1 MARSGS
7 GRAALTPTMRERL
20 AALRACEESGETLKS
35 YAARQGLSVHSLYQA
50 KKLARQQGILASH
63 RGQKVEPSVPR
74 SSQPGRFVEAV
85 RRADAGEGGATWRI
99 RFPSGVVLES
109 SAPLALEEAL
119 RLVDQLGGAS

>member
-7 GRAALTPTMRERL
+7 GKAALTPRMRERL
-20 AALRACEESGETLKS
+20 AAVRACEKSGETLKS

-63 RGQKVEPSVPR
+63 RGQKVEPLVPR
-74 SSQPGRFVEAV
+74 SSQPRRFVEGI
-85 RRADAGEGGATWRI
+85 RRADAREGGATWRI
-99 RFPSGVVLES
+99 RFPGGVVLES

-119 RLVDQLGGAS
+119 RLIDRLGGAS

>member
-7 GRAALTPTMRERL
+7 GEAALTPRMRERL
-20 AALRACEESGETLKS
+20 AAVRACEKSGETLKS
-35 YAARQGLSVHSLYQA
+35 YAAREGLSVHSLYQA

-74 SSQPGRFVEAV
+74 ASQPRRFVEGI
-85 RRADAGEGGATWRI
+85 RRADAGAGGATWRI

-119 RLVDQLGGAS
+119 RLIDRLGGAS

>member
-1 MARSGS
+1 M
-7 GRAALTPTMRERL
+7 
-20 AALRACEESGETLKS
+20 
-35 YAARQGLSVHSLYQA
+35 HSRTQA

-74 SSQPGRFVEAV
+74 TSQPRRFVEAI
-85 RRADAGEGGATWRI
+85 RRADAREGGVIWRI

-119 RLVDQLGGAS
+119 RLIDRLGGAS

>member
-7 GRAALTPTMRERL
+7 GKAALTPRMRERL
-20 AALRACEESGETLKS
+20 AAVRACEKSGETLKS

-50 KKLARQQGILASH
+50 RKLARQQGVLAPH
-63 RGQKVEPSVPR
+63 GGEKVER
-74 SSQPGRFVEAV
+74 SLERASQPRRFVEAI
-85 RRADAGEGGATWRI
+85 RRGDAGEGGAIWRI

-119 RLVDQLGGAS
+119 RLIDRLGGAS